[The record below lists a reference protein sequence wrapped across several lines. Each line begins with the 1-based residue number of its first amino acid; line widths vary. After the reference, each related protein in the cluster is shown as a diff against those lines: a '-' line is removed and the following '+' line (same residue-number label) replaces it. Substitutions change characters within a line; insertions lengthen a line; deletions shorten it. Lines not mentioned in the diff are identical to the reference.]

1 MLRNESRISYWALWA
16 IAATPAWLAMAT
28 AEEPSSR
35 PLTPAAKAAVQHA
48 LEEFNGLIGGWRG
61 SAQPVRNSTKGAW
74 TEKAEWVWDIKKD
87 AIALQY
93 KIKDGQALQTARLT
107 FDPDRKTYH
116 LTATLPDKS
125 TRDYTGK
132 LEEKKLVLDSEP
144 DATDYVHRITVTQ
157 LNEKRT
163 LVLFEKRPAGGE
175 RYSRVVEVGY
185 TREGTTLA
193 IEGAGEPVCIVS
205 GGKGTMKVTYKGK
218 TYWVCCTGC
227 RDAFNDDPEGI
238 IAEAAERAAAKK
250 KKAAAGS

>member
-1 MLRNESRISYWALWA
+1 MFRNASRVSCWVMLTV
-16 IAATPAWLAMAT
+16 AATPAWLALAT
-28 AEEPSSR
+28 ADEPAAK
-35 PLTPAAKAAVQHA
+35 PLTPESKVAVQHA

-74 TEKAEWVWDIKKD
+74 AEKAEWVWDIKKD
-87 AIALQY
+87 AVALQY

-107 FDPDRKTYH
+107 FDPDRKTYR

-125 TRDYTGK
+125 TREYTGQ
-132 LEEKKLVLDSEP
+132 LEDKKLVLDSEP

-175 RYSRVVEVGY
+175 RFSRVVEVGY
-185 TREGTTLA
+185 TREGTNLA

-205 GGKGTMKVTYKGK
+205 GGKGTMQVSYKGK
-218 TYWVCCTGC
+218 NYWVCCTGC

-238 IAEAAERAAAKK
+238 LAEAAERAEKK
-250 KKAAAGS
+250 KKKL